1 MLYDDGFLLPGDGNK
16 TVVNTDSSPH
26 ETADI
31 ATLEESHDPRL
42 GALPSDTVSE
52 TSLTHEVPQ
61 HSHRTHHQAQQAVSS
76 P

>member
-1 MLYDDGFLLPGDGNK
+1 MLYDDGFLLPDDGNK

-26 ETADI
+26 ETAEIGI
-31 ATLEESHDPRL
+31 AEESHDPRL
-42 GALPSDTVSE
+42 GALPSETVSE
-52 TSLTHEVPQ
+52 TNVMHDRPQ